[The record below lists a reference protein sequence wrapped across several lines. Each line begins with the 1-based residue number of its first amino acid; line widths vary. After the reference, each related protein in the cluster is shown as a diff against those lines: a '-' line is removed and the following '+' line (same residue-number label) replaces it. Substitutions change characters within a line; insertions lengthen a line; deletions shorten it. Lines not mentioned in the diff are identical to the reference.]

1 MMKYNA
7 FYRSCE
13 KIRAYDCLI
22 AVNKMSK
29 TLEMSIRCN
38 VYIAFS
44 KLSVGSYFFFRPGP
58 GLDNLR
64 VGAVVGC
71 CSALLRFILFWGNN
85 SKVRHVLICSLN
97 LVNLKGSTIVAHVTN
112 SRNYV
117 KKKNDNKIVHP
128 LLGLNF

>member
-7 FYRSCE
+7 YLQKLRENTC
-13 KIRAYDCLI
+13 IRLLI

-29 TLEMSIRCN
+29 TLETSIRCN

-44 KLSVGSYFFFRPGP
+44 KLSVGSFFFCPGP

-71 CSALLRFILFWGNN
+71 CAALLRFILFFFWNN
-85 SKVRHVLICSLN
+85 SIRHVLM
-97 LVNLKGSTIVAHVTN
+97 
-112 SRNYV
+112 
-117 KKKNDNKIVHP
+117 
-128 LLGLNF
+128 FF

>member
-7 FYRSCE
+7 YLQKLRENTC
-13 KIRAYDCLI
+13 IRLLI

-44 KLSVGSYFFFRPGP
+44 KLSVGSFYFFFRPGP

-64 VGAVVGC
+64 VGTVVGC
-71 CSALLRFILFWGNN
+71 CSALLRFILFFG
-85 SKVRHVLICSLN
+85 
-97 LVNLKGSTIVAHVTN
+97 G
-112 SRNYV
+112 
-117 KKKNDNKIVHP
+117 
-128 LLGLNF
+128 GGE